1 MRDKLRTLLG
11 IEPGEESM
19 VSMLLTQ
26 SVFLGIF
33 IGAFDITAH
42 SLLLSTFNE
51 KMMARGY
58 AVSGIAGIILIS
70 FYSFLKTRLQ
80 FKNFAII
87 NLIVVT
93 VLTLFLWSALIFSP
107 VKWIIFM
114 VFVMFGPLNLLV
126 LYSFWG
132 TADRLFTRR
141 QGKRLLRLA
150 DTGLI
155 MGIIIISFAIP
166 IIISF
171 KFHSHSILLVS
182 ASSVL
187 IATIIQSVIGTRFS
201 LASIEGKQYAEKP
214 DKIKP
219 LLAVFRDDLYVRTI
233 ASFAALSVLA
243 AFFIQYLF
251 MAITREQYPVAEDM
265 AAFLGF
271 FTGSMMIL
279 ILFVKMLVF
288 PYILHNYGL
297 RTCFMISPVLIAVIT
312 AIVIPTGL
320 IMGYSPETASGFLV
334 FFLILAF
341 SRLISKSL
349 KDSVEFPS
357 LKVINQL
364 IDKKVK
370 SGIRPGM
377 AGTVNEI
384 AVIFSG
390 LILTGLGLFSFMKLI
405 HFSLILFI
413 IVIIWLLVA
422 FRLFRE
428 YGKSIIRSIE
438 VKAGEGSRTD
448 ISNKQDTLKNRYAAH
463 INFRTNYF
471 SLISGDFSV
480 LNKIRSKWYYE
491 EIIAHAYS
499 KKDINL
505 LPVLKRTANNT
516 DLDEGVRQHSSEA
529 VDMLQKHSA
538 SIKSDNEKI
547 SEAIKILSDS
557 RMPQTPEILRL
568 LREKSLESKKLAI
581 YMIGKFRLADLLSEV
596 CECMSIPGLTK
607 DAFEV
612 LKTFGSI
619 AEKELVRYYFITSG
633 NTKLSKT
640 ILQLLGKNCSGE
652 TNGFLF
658 SRLRS
663 NSRQLKE
670 IVVKCLID
678 CGFKP
683 SQEEKQQLNQLI
695 SEVIGS
701 ITWNLS
707 AKITLER
714 DNDNFLLDKINGE
727 MDRWNKFLYNILSIT
742 YNSGSVDLIMENIGS
757 GTFESITYALEMADI
772 LFSDSIKPKLIS
784 LLEVV
789 PDEDK
794 VMNLFQ
800 FFPGEI
806 PLRKKLLE
814 DIINRDYN
822 LISLWTK
829 ACTLRSINRIE
840 SADMAES
847 VTALLFSPEEL
858 IQEESANLIAR
869 SNPGL
874 YESASERIPD
884 SIKTRLDKIINGTT
898 DKEEFLFEKMQ
909 FLSKRIG
916 IITEDELLSVASEM
930 RYIKNLGSESLLS
943 SEGFFMWRLYDE
955 NETNEVNVVFNEEI
969 ERLVRIYQG
978 GQNLSFYF
986 LPFSAVEEYHFQFPD
1001 KSFEILKYIDINEEE
1016 SELNRLKNK
1025 VVK

>member
-42 SLLLSTFNE
+42 SLLLSTFSE

-58 AVSGIAGIILIS
+58 VVSGTAGIILILL
-70 FYSFLKTRLQ
+70 YSFLKTKLQ

-87 NLIVVT
+87 NLIVIT
-93 VLTLFLWSALIFSP
+93 GLTLFLWSALIFSP
-107 VKWIIFM
+107 AKWIIFI
-114 VFVMFGPLNLLV
+114 VFIMFGPLNILV
-126 LYSFWG
+126 LYGFWG
-132 TADRLFTRR
+132 TADRLFNRR

-155 MGIIIISFAIP
+155 IGIIIISFAIP
-166 IIISF
+166 VIMSF
-171 KFHSHSILLVS
+171 KFHSHTILLFS
-182 ASSVL
+182 ASSVF
-187 IATIIQSVIGTRFS
+187 IATIIQSVIGTQFS
-201 LASIEGKQYAEKP
+201 LASIEGEQYTEKP

-219 LLAVFRDDLYVRTI
+219 LLAVIREDFYVKTI

-251 MAITREQYPVAEDM
+251 MAVTREQYPVAEDM
-265 AAFLGF
+265 AGFLGF
-271 FTGSMMIL
+271 FTGCMIIL
-279 ILFVKMLVF
+279 ILFVKLIVF

-297 RTCFMISPVLIAVIT
+297 RPCLMISPVLIAVIT

-320 IMGYSPETASGFLV
+320 IMGYSPETSSGFMI
-334 FFLILAF
+334 FFLLLAF

-357 LKVINQL
+357 LKVINQS

-370 SGIRPGM
+370 SGIRSGM

-384 AVIFSG
+384 AVIISG

-405 HFSLILFI
+405 HFSLLLFI

-422 FRLFRE
+422 LRLFRE
-428 YGKSIIRSIE
+428 YRKSIVRAVEIK
-438 VKAGEGSRTD
+438 VGEGSRTD
-448 ISNKQDTLKNRYAAH
+448 ISNKQYTLKNRYAAY
-463 INFRTNYF
+463 IDFRTDYF

-491 EIIAHAYS
+491 EIIAHACS

-505 LPVLKRTANNT
+505 LPVLKKTASNT
-516 DLDEGVRQHSSEA
+516 DLDEGIRLHSSE
-529 VDMLQKHSA
+529 VIDMLQKHSA
-538 SIKSDNEKI
+538 SLKSDNEKI
-547 SEAIKILSDS
+547 SEAIKILSGS
-557 RMPQTPEILRL
+557 RTPQTSEILRL
-568 LREKSLESKKLAI
+568 LRDNSVESKKLAI
-581 YMIGKFRLADLLSEV
+581 YMIGKFRLADLLSDV
-596 CECMSIPGLTK
+596 CGCMSIPGLTK

-612 LKTFGSI
+612 LKAFGSV
-619 AEKELVRYYFITSG
+619 AENELVRFYFITSG

-640 ILQLLGKNCSGE
+640 ILQLLGKNCTGE
-652 TNGFLF
+652 TIGFLF
-658 SRLRS
+658 SRLWS

-683 SQEEKQQLNQLI
+683 SEEEKQRLNQLI

-714 DNDNFLLDKINGE
+714 DNDNFLLDKINRE
-727 MDRWNKFLYNILSIT
+727 MDRWYNFLYNILSIT
-742 YNSGSVDLIMENIGS
+742 YNSGSIDLIMENIGS
-757 GTFESITYALEMADI
+757 GTFESTTYALEIADI
-772 LFSDSIKPKLIS
+772 LVSDSIKPKLIS
-784 LLEVV
+784 LLDVV

-794 VMNLFQ
+794 VMNLFR

-806 PLRKKLLE
+806 PVRKKLLE

-822 LISLWTK
+822 LVSLWTK
-829 ACTLRSINRIE
+829 ACALRSINRIE
-840 SADMAES
+840 SDDMAES

-869 SNPGL
+869 SNPEL
-874 YESASERIPD
+874 YKSASERIPD
-884 SIKTRLDKIINGTT
+884 SIKARLDKIINGTT

-909 FLSKRIG
+909 FLSEKIG
-916 IITEDELLSVASEM
+916 IITEDELLSLAIEM
-930 RYIKNLGSESLLS
+930 KYIKNFDRESFLS
-943 SEGFFMWRLYDE
+943 SEGFFVWPLYDE
-955 NETNEVNVVFNEEI
+955 NETNEVHVVYNGEM
-969 ERLVRIYQG
+969 ERLVRKYQS

-986 LPFSAVEEYHFQFPD
+986 LPFSAVEDYHLQFPD
-1001 KSFEILKYIDINEEE
+1001 KSFEILKYIDINEE
-1016 SELNRLKNK
+1016 
-1025 VVK
+1025 